1 MTGSALPLRIGVL
14 ASGEGTNL
22 QALLDACHEGR
33 INGHIALMLTNNPQ
47 AGAIARCKR
56 ANVPFAVVD
65 HRDFSERT
73 AFDAVL
79 VEKLRAARIDLVVL
93 AGFMRIISPVL
104 INAFAQR
111 IMNIHPSLLPA
122 FPGKDPQRQ
131 ALEHGVRFSGCT
143 VHFVDTGV
151 DTGPIILQAVVP
163 VHGTDDVE
171 TLKRRIQEQEH
182 CIYPQAVQLFA
193 QGRLVLDGRRVT
205 ILPEAPSLSD
215 SF

>member
-1 MTGSALPLRIGVL
+1 MRGLASSLRIGVL

-22 QALLDACHEGR
+22 QALLDACHESR
-33 INGHIALMLTNNPQ
+33 INGHVALMLTNNPQ
-47 AGAIARCKR
+47 AGAIARCRR
-56 ANVPFAVVD
+56 AGVPFAVVN

-79 VEKLRAARIDLVVL
+79 VEKLRATHIDLVVL